1 MKNEEKLNALD
12 ELNKGAC
19 MGRDSI
25 NYVLDKVENKKLKKV
40 LENQAKLYEKIINK
54 IEKKY
59 SKYSDKEPHETST
72 LEKMMTWYGI
82 QIRVTSE
89 DSESKIAELFLK
101 GTNMGIIEGRKLL
114 NNKEIDKGTKDIIEE
129 YVDFQEE
136 YVEKLKE
143 FL

>member
-1 MKNEEKLNALD
+1 MKEELNVLD
-12 ELNKGAC
+12 ELNKGSC

-25 NYVLDKVENKKLKKV
+25 NYVLEKVNNKKLKKI
-40 LENQAKLYEKIINK
+40 LIKECKHYEDIISK
-54 IEKKY
+54 IEKIY
-59 SKYSDKEPHETST
+59 SKNSTKKPHETNIM
-72 LEKMMTWYGI
+72 EKMMTWYGI
-82 QIRVTSE
+82 QIRINE
-89 DSESKIAELFLK
+89 IDNESKIAELFIK

-114 NNKEIDKGTKDIIEE
+114 NNKEVDKKIHNLIEE

>member
-1 MKNEEKLNALD
+1 MKNEEKLNVLD

-25 NYVLDKVENKKLKKV
+25 NYVLEKVENKKLKKI
-40 LENQAKLYEKIINK
+40 LENQAKLYEKIIKK

-59 SKYSDKEPHETST
+59 SKYTDKGPHETSA

-82 QIRVTSE
+82 QIRITSE

>member
-1 MKNEEKLNALD
+1 MNKNLNILD

-19 MGRDSI
+19 MGYESI
-25 NYVLDKVENKKLKKV
+25 NYVLDKVEGKKLKKV
-40 LENQAKLYEKIINK
+40 LKDQSKEYERILKEI
-54 IEKKY
+54 KKMY
-59 SKYSDKEPHETST
+59 SKNSDKEPHKLSMM
-72 LEKMMTWYGI
+72 EKVMTWYGI
-82 QIRVTSE
+82 QVRVASN

-114 NNKEIDKGTKDIIEE
+114 NNKDIDKKTKSLIEG
-129 YVDFQEE
+129 YVNFQEE

>member
-25 NYVLDKVENKKLKKV
+25 NYILDKVENKKLKKV

-114 NNKEIDKGTKDIIEE
+114 NNKKIDNGTKNIIEE

>member
-1 MKNEEKLNALD
+1 MEEELNVLD

-25 NYVLDKVENKKLKKV
+25 NYVLEKVNNKKLKKI
-40 LENQAKLYEKIINK
+40 LIKECKHYEDIISK
-54 IEKKY
+54 IEKIY
-59 SKYSDKEPHETST
+59 SKNSTKKPHETNIM
-72 LEKMMTWYGI
+72 EKMMTWYGI
-82 QIRVTSE
+82 QIRINE
-89 DSESKIAELFLK
+89 IDNESKIAELFIK

-114 NNKEIDKGTKDIIEE
+114 NNKEVDKKIHNLIEE